1 MICAALPAVSVAVAG
16 VSDFELSGEVAF
28 MERLKTLSRAG
39 VLWLVAGSA
48 LLTVQ
53 CLSVKAEEAV
63 SVVPAWQRFRAAHL
77 TSEQA
82 GRLLIS
88 ELNCQSDR
96 KSTRLNSSH

>member
-1 MICAALPAVSVAVAG
+1 
-16 VSDFELSGEVAF
+16 

-88 ELNCQSDR
+88 ELNCQSCHGSYAGLTVQPR
-96 KSTRLNSSH
+96 QAPILTAAAQRLNPAHVR